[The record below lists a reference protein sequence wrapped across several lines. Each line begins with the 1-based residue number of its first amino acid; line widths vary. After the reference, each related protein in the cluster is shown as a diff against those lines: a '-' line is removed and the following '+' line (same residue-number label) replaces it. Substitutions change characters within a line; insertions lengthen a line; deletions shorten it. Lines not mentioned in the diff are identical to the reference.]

1 MSRRVLRSCG
11 LGLLGLL
18 AMIASSGRAVRGD
31 EDPRTSLQFIHE
43 LRDRGLHDLA
53 LDYITALRTDAGQPA
68 SVKDVLDYEEG
79 RTLIDEAAKS
89 GDLVLRQEFL
99 KDAKKKL
106 DSFVAAHPTL
116 QQARDALV
124 QMGKLLIQSGHD
136 ALLLSEETHD
146 QAKKDS
152 KVAEARAAF
161 VEARGAY
168 DKAIEPLNQAYK
180 KFSGFIPE
188 GDPRRA
194 DRDAIY
200 ATLLDAMLQKAVA
213 EYELG
218 ETYAAGSPDRA
229 KLLKAAL
236 EQFESLYKSY
246 REQWAGLAARMWQA
260 KCYEEQGEIGS
271 AVAIYKELLSHTDPR
286 LRDLQRH
293 VYYFYIVALAKRKQY
308 ALAADEATQWISRYN
323 RRDDLRSAP
332 GQGVLVELAKN
343 IDAQMPEISDAE
355 KPRAVRKI
363 VDSVQQVVKYT
374 SPYKK
379 DALALLKKYKP
390 SAAVKAEEIVRLSYE
405 DAVGQA
411 DEAIA
416 AHEWEKAITLLKAA
430 VRKADPARSIDKAN
444 MARYNLAFCYYMNK
458 QYYEADVLAEHLARR
473 YPQGGLSAKATEI
486 GMQALFDAYNAITEI
501 DKGSEIPHV
510 IDLATYTATTWPNN
524 EQGDAARF
532 NLGLIYTGMGQYDK
546 AIETFNSVRHQSP
559 KWVEAQNRLGAA
571 YWAKSRQLERKGDA
585 AGAQAAGQKAIDELQ
600 GSLKARRD
608 ASANATDPGL
618 VGNVGD
624 LALVLTETGKPAVA
638 LNLLAPVVSAQTVKT
653 GAAYTRL
660 MEAQLTAYIT
670 SGNVDAAVASM
681 KALEEAGGAAGRA
694 QLYFKLA
701 KLLEK
706 ELDALKQQGKAAAL
720 AQMHKVYKAF
730 LTTLADSKT
739 GQTYESLDFAA
750 LGLLN
755 LDAYTEAEKVLRRAL
770 DQFTQDPQFVQRPN
784 GRTRLL
790 LTRLKLAWALRGQ
803 QKFDEASSLLDE
815 LMGQK
820 PPFIEVLFERAML
833 TEAEADAHKGSYA
846 TALSQ
851 WEDVAK
857 RLERAPRPR
866 PAHYY
871 DAWYHVAL
879 VLSKLKDPAKARQT
893 LQGIMRLAPSVGS
906 PEMKAKYEG
915 LLERL
920 KRSKR

>member
-1 MSRRVLRSCG
+1 MSSRVLRWG
-11 LGLLGLL
+11 ELVLL
-18 AMIASSGRAVRGD
+18 AVLAAIGWGARAAWSD
-31 EDPRTSLQFIHE
+31 EDPRTSLQFVHE
-43 LRDRGLHDLA
+43 LRDRGLHELA
-53 LDYITALRTDAGQPA
+53 IDYIAGLRADAGQSA
-68 SVKDVLDYEEG
+68 SVRDVLDYEEA

-136 ALLLSEETHD
+136 ALLISEETPD

-152 KVAEARAAF
+152 KVTEARASF
-161 VEARGAY
+161 VEARASY

-188 GDPRRA
+188 TDPRRA
-194 DRDAIY
+194 ERDAIY

-218 ETYAAGSPDRA
+218 ETYTAGSPERV
-229 KLLKAAL
+229 KSLKAAL
-236 EQFESLYKSY
+236 DQFESLYKNY

-260 KCYEEQGEIGS
+260 KCYEEQGEIGP

-308 ALAADEATQWISRYN
+308 ALAADEAAQWLNRYN

-343 IDAQMPEISDAE
+343 IDAQMPEITDAE
-355 KPRAVRKI
+355 RPRAVRKI
-363 VDSVQQVVKYT
+363 VDAVQQVVKYT

-390 SAAVKAEEIVRLSYE
+390 AAAVKAEELVRLSYE
-405 DAVGQA
+405 DAVTQA

-416 AHEWEKAITLLKAA
+416 SHEWEKAITLLKAA
-430 VRKADPARSIDKAN
+430 VKKADPARNIDKAN

-458 QYYEADVLAEHLARR
+458 QFYEADVLAEHLARR
-473 YPQGGLSAKATEI
+473 YPQGGLSGKATEI
-486 GMQALFDAYNAITEI
+486 GMQSLFDAYNAVTEV
-501 DKGSEIPHV
+501 DKGSEIPRV
-510 IDLATYTATTWPNN
+510 IDLAIYTASTWPNN
-524 EQGDAARF
+524 DQGDTARF
-532 NLGLIYTGMGQYDK
+532 NLGLIYNGMGQYDK
-546 AIETFNSVRHQSP
+546 AIATFQAVRHQSP
-559 KWVEAQNRLGAA
+559 KWVEAQNRLGGS
-571 YWAKSRQLERKGDA
+571 YWAKSRVLERKGDS
-585 AGAQAAGQKAIDELQ
+585 AGSQAAAQQAIDELS
-600 GSLKARRD
+600 GSLKTRRE
-608 ASANATDPGL
+608 AAAGVTDPGF

-624 LALVLTETGKPAVA
+624 LALVLTETGKPAEA
-638 LNLLAPVVSAQTVKT
+638 LALLDPVVKAQTLKT
-653 GAAYTRL
+653 GPAYTRL
-660 MEAQLTAYIT
+660 MEAQLTAFIT
-670 SGNVDAAVASM
+670 AGKVDQAVASM
-681 KALEEAGGAAGRA
+681 KALEEAGGAAGRV

-706 ELDALKQQGKAAAL
+706 ELDALNHKGNTAAL

-750 LGLLN
+750 GSLLK
-755 LDAYTEAEKVLRRAL
+755 LDAYAEAEKVLRRSI
-770 DQFTQDPQFVQRPN
+770 DQFTQDPQFLQQQN
-784 GRTRLL
+784 GRNRLL
-790 LTRLKLAWALRGQ
+790 LTKLKLAAALRGQ
-803 QKFDEASSLLDE
+803 QKFDEANSLLE
-815 LMGQK
+815 EIQSQK
-820 PPFIEVLFERAML
+820 LPFIEVPYEKAML
-833 TEAEADAHKGSYA
+833 AEAEADAKKGSYA
-846 TALSQ
+846 TALGQ

-857 RLERAPRPR
+857 RLERARPH
-866 PAHYY
+866 PALYY
-871 DAWYHVAL
+871 DAWYHVAS
-879 VLSKLKDPAKARQT
+879 VLSKLKEPAKARQT
-893 LQGIMRLAPSVGS
+893 LLGIMRLSPSVGT